1 MFGFGKARD
10 SGEGNRQEPSAPV
23 VMVESSIPKVSR
35 RNKPR
40 WVSAGSTL
48 RSLIV

>member
-35 RNKPR
+35 RNKPMR
-40 WVSAGSTL
+40 PAVGKL
-48 RSLIV
+48 SLIHI